1 MRERIAPLLRV
12 AVVMLGAALA
22 CVDSSPEARGAVRGA
37 SGGASPARIAAD
49 SARSRRTGASLA
61 PDSDPS
67 FVSVSASN
75 SRIDVTDAN
84 GAHTTADVGVQ
95 TMNIPRST
103 AFVDAI
109 DDDDAPF
116 EVDTGS
122 NMSVSVPL
130 GGTYAAQLVPR
141 FTGQLEILVQATTPR
156 GVQAGTTLM
165 AAARAGVPLGI
176 DIVTT
181 ASQATAAGSPVG
193 YVSVNR
199 SCGATHVVTNTNSL
213 PLDLTYGVEG
223 ESPVGSLHVDA
234 NDSVMVSLQTRGR
247 ILLYSL
253 GREVY
258 RAEVP
263 PGCA

>member
-1 MRERIAPLLRV
+1 MRKRIAPLLRV
-12 AVVMLGAALA
+12 ALVMLGAALA

-141 FTGQLEILVQATTPR
+141 FTGQFEILVQATTPR